1 MFVVCVE
8 KGTVSQI
15 LMPQR
20 QILMV
25 LMLVLKKRP
34 TTHIYTSLILVHE
47 HRFLSRDKK
56 FMFLNRDIY
65 VFE

>member
-34 TTHIYTSLILVHE
+34 ATQIYTSLILVHE
-47 HRFLSRDKK
+47 HRFFVSGQK
-56 FMFLNRDIY
+56 NY
-65 VFE
+65 VFEP

>member
-47 HRFLSRDKK
+47 HRFFVSGQK
-56 FMFLNRDIY
+56 IY
-65 VFE
+65 VFEP